1 MEAVILEVVGK
12 LPTGKS
18 ASSEEV
24 ARAADPEGWRRVTGH
39 VRATA
44 RGLARQGRLTIL
56 RHGKPAN
63 PEQFKGVYRLRLPT
77 DDERDLALAAAAA
90 AQVAPIEVEI
100 EAEAESSEA

>member
-1 MEAVILEVVGK
+1 MTEVLRVEGLQK
-12 LPTGKS
+12 LFPVRRG
-18 ASSEEV
+18 V
-24 ARAADPEGWRRVTGH
+24 LQRVTGH

-90 AQVAPIEVEI
+90 TQVAPIEAENEV
-100 EAEAESSEA
+100 EAESSEA